1 MKQRPE
7 VSLVVPVLNEEAIIP
22 ELVARAMAAIG
33 SISTHAEMILVDD
46 GSTDGTLEA
55 VYYHLEVEIRPIC
68 SLFSAQASSK
78 NSSVATAMQR
88 FFESP
93 RQKIASH
100 LRTHFYF
107 QMV

>member
-33 SISTHAEMILVDD
+33 SIATHAEMILVDD

-55 VYYHLEVEIRPIC
+55 V
-68 SLFSAQASSK
+68 
-78 NSSVATAMQR
+78 
-88 FFESP
+88 
-93 RQKIASH
+93 
-100 LRTHFYF
+100 
-107 QMV
+107 